1 MHRER
6 DPARERAREREKV
19 FGERIVGTIDFS
31 SSCLHGNL
39 PWPESSVVLGADA
52 CTYPKCA
59 IGSAFVPEL
68 RGNFFATGN
77 CYYTSEVS
85 PFALFLFTSFM
96 SYRQVVSDTTFYFD
110 IVAAQFILQTEQ
122 IEYTDK
128 ILRQLIHS

>member
-1 MHRER
+1 M
-6 DPARERAREREKV
+6 A
-19 FGERIVGTIDFS
+19 S
-31 SSCLHGNL
+31 
-39 PWPESSVVLGADA
+39 ESSVVLGADA

-96 SYRQVVSDTTFYFD
+96 SYRQVVSDTN
-110 IVAAQFILQTEQ
+110 IL
-122 IEYTDK
+122 
-128 ILRQLIHS
+128 LWHSCSSVHTSNRTN